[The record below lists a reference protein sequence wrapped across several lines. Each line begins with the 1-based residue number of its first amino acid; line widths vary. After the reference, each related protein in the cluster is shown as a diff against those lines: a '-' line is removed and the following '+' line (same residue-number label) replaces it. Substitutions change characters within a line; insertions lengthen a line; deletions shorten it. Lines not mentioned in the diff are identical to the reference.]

1 MKCQY
6 CGATLSNDERP
17 SYPDVYKKLREENG
31 RLEYELQEASQLCE
45 EKEQEV
51 ATLKQEASQLC
62 EEKEQEVATLNTEIF
77 TLKETNVK
85 LEKEKKSA
93 VKSFTLLMILGIPIF
108 IIALG
113 SILSMQG

>member
-31 RLEYELQEASQLCE
+31 RLEYEL
-45 EKEQEV
+45 
-51 ATLKQEASQLC
+51 QEASQLC